1 MGIRTLYFEQ
11 ITLNE
16 TPTVHGPTEDGAVY
30 DSQSAAAS
38 GEAREAIAE
47 IERSNAEILAAY
59 PASAMRRAVGEKLA
73 AKADGLQSK
82 ARARHGRFIP
92 FARGG
97 SIVGLAAA
105 ACCVLAFSYLS
116 INTLVARNA
125 AVPGGTVSETIAATT
140 RIKGSGPR
148 IFAYLKEESGARLLA
163 PETRVAAGDTVQISY
178 VAGGDQFGAIV
189 SVDGA
194 GNVTQHFPESGD
206 RSSELSQ
213 TGEIPLD
220 FSYKLDDAPR
230 FERFFL
236 VSGKESFSMEL
247 FKKRISTP
255 SVLQGL
261 DKASLPET
269 VVASLSDTL
278 PSGVHIAEILLR
290 K

>member
-16 TPTVHGPTEDGAVY
+16 TPTVHGPTEDGTVY

-38 GEAREAIAE
+38 SETREE
-47 IERSNAEILAAY
+47 VEELERSNAEILAAY
-59 PASAMRRAVGEKLA
+59 PESAMRRAIEEKLA
-73 AKADGLQSK
+73 AKG
-82 ARARHGRFIP
+82 AREGRGRIIP
-92 FARGG
+92 FARRG
-97 SIVGLAAA
+97 SLVGLAAA
-105 ACCVLAFSYLS
+105 ACCVLAVSYLS

-125 AVPGGTVSETIAATT
+125 AVPGGTVAGTVAVAD
-140 RIKGSGPR
+140 RVKGSGPR

-194 GNVTQHFPESGD
+194 GNVTQHFPESGN
-206 RSSELSQ
+206 RAGELSQ

-236 VSGKESFSMEL
+236 VSGKASFSMEW
-247 FKKRISTP
+247 FMKRITEP

-261 DKASLPET
+261 DKTALPET
-269 VVASLSDTL
+269 VTASLSDTL
-278 PSGVHIAEILLR
+278 PPGVHIAEILLR